1 MGARLASISVD
12 VDSLHH
18 YLRIHGNATGE
29 PDRKVWRLAM
39 PRFLDLFDEH
49 DVRATFFVVGE
60 EASWNSEML
69 RVLASLG
76 HEIANHSFRHLYDLW
91 QQPAL
96 VQQDEIAHA
105 HDAIAAACGVAP
117 VGFRA
122 PGYSVSESL
131 LDAVRALGY
140 RYDSSVFPAVPY
152 YLAKAAVIA
161 SQRLLSRPVGSSL
174 GPAKVLAAPRHPY
187 FPDPHNWRR
196 RARSGSF
203 VELPIPVVPPLAFP
217 YIGTTILT
225 TPRPVFR
232 WLTRAVCAR
241 YDYVNVELHGIELLD
256 FAADS
261 IDPRLRKQPD
271 LQIPF
276 VEKRERLI
284 ELFSILRREGF
295 EIVPIREAA
304 SRVAIG

>member
-1 MGARLASISVD
+1 MSARLASISVD

-18 YLRIHGNATGE
+18 YLRIHGNAAE
-29 PDRKVWRLAM
+29 DPDRKVWRLAM
-39 PRFLDLFDEH
+39 PRFLDLFHEH
-49 DVRATFFVVGE
+49 DVRATFFVVGD
-60 EASWNSEML
+60 EASWNGEML

-91 QQPAL
+91 RQDAS
-96 VQQDEIAHA
+96 VQRDEIARA
-105 HDAIAAACGVAP
+105 HDAIAAATGVPP

-131 LDAVRALGY
+131 LDAVRAAGY
-140 RYDSSVFPAVPY
+140 RYDSSVFPAAPY

-174 GPAKVLAAPRHPY
+174 GPAKVLVAPRQPYYPHPQ
-187 FPDPHNWRR
+187 NWRR
-196 RARSGSF
+196 RASAGS
-203 VELPIPVVPPLAFP
+203 VIELPIPVVPPFAFP

-225 TPRPVFR
+225 TPRRIFQ

-241 YDYVNVELHGIELLD
+241 YGFVNIELHGVEMLD

-276 VEKRERLI
+276 TEKRDRLI
-284 ELFSILRREGF
+284 ELFGILRSQGF
-295 EIVPIREAA
+295 EIVPICDAV